1 MSDNNK
7 RFSYTSR
14 LFERVQTCELSDDFT
29 LPDYMPAVGR
39 VLSCSAIAGTPTLY
53 LGGGSAEYAG
63 GVRYSVLYESA
74 EDSSLWCAELPSEY
88 DIVLSD
94 NALPK
99 DPSALSYLPDALAE
113 NVSARVTAPR
123 KLTLKSRVRLS
134 PELRAYS
141 DAETLIHGDKGNS
154 DLRTLTAK
162 ANCGYYTSSQNT
174 PVVCKDTLT
183 RAEVGLSQSD
193 EFRIIS
199 SRGDVMI
206 SQVQIS
212 DGGAFCRGEICA
224 HILLTREGEGE
235 RPRKMIRKIPF
246 AETLPLGNTLPE
258 RSQIVGIRATGVCPS
273 LTASA
278 TEDGIEL
285 EGTIILSA
293 EAAAVAEITFIKDAY
308 SITSDCESS
317 RRKLTLPSPLACWC
331 GNVTVSA
338 GKALSE
344 LSLDGGMRLCDVK
357 ATIMPDI
364 KTEISD
370 DGKFTASGKIKI
382 SAIADNGAD
391 LIPAEFDSD
400 MKYTADI
407 REDVRG
413 ASLKTSLTA
422 SIAEIKGRI
431 DSDRLACDCEIC
443 ISCLIDKEH
452 EIDTIGEI
460 NLTPSDI
467 AKPDASHL
475 RVCYPAKNESLW
487 DIAKRYRTD
496 AEIIAEKNSLEP
508 PLAPDSPDS
517 LGNANFLI
525 I

>member
-14 LFERVQTCELSDDFT
+14 LFDRAQICELSDDFT

-39 VLSCSAIAGTPTLY
+39 VLSCSAVAGTPTLY

-63 GVRYSVLYESA
+63 GIRYSVLYESA
-74 EDSSLWCAELPSEY
+74 EDSSLWCAELPGEY

-99 DPSALSYLPDALAE
+99 DPSALSYLPDASAE

-134 PELRAYS
+134 PELRAYA
-141 DAETLIHGDKGNS
+141 DAETLIHGDRGND
-154 DLRTLTAK
+154 DLKVLTAR
-162 ANCGYYTSSQNT
+162 ADCGYYSSVSNAPIT
-174 PVVCKDTLT
+174 CKDRLT
-183 RAEVGLSQSD
+183 RAEAGLSASD

-206 SQVQIS
+206 SHVQLS
-212 DGGAFCRGEICA
+212 DGGALCRGEVCA

-235 RPRKMIRKIPF
+235 RPRKMIRKISF
-246 AETLPLGNTLPE
+246 AETLPIGSTLPDKA
-258 RSQIVGIRATGVCPS
+258 QIVGIRAIGVCPA
-273 LTASA
+273 LTAAA
-278 TEDGIEL
+278 TEDGIDL
-285 EGTIILSA
+285 EATVMLSA
-293 EAAAVAEITFIKDAY
+293 EAAATCEITYIKDAY
-308 SITSDCESS
+308 SKTSDYESS
-317 RRKLTLPSPLACWC
+317 LRKLTLPSPVACLC
-331 GNVTVSA
+331 GNVSISA
-338 GKALSE
+338 AKALSE

-357 ATIMPDI
+357 ATVLPDI
-364 KTEISD
+364 KIDTSE
-370 DGKFTASGKIKI
+370 DGRFTASGRIKI
-382 SAIADNGAD
+382 SAIADNGAE

-400 MKYTADI
+400 MKYTFDI

-413 ASLKTSLTA
+413 ASLKTSLAA
-422 SIAEIKGRI
+422 SVAEIKGRI

-443 ISCLIDKEH
+443 ISCLIETEH
-452 EIDTIGEI
+452 EIDSIGEI
-460 NLTPSDI
+460 NLTPS
-467 AKPDASHL
+467 AVTKPDASHL
-475 RVCYPAKNESLW
+475 RVCYPSKNESLW

-496 AEIIAEKNSLEP
+496 AETIAEKNLLEP
-508 PLAPDSPDS
+508 TLFPSSPDS
-517 LGNANFLI
+517 LGNAKFLI